1 MYNVRVCILS
11 TALYV
16 SVDRRITLKSL
27 KAALE
32 PHIGT
37 TVDNFQVVHHYVLC
51 FVCLSV
57 LLNVCL
63 CVSPSV
69 SVFLSLITS
78 ISQMSCS

>member
-1 MYNVRVCILS
+1 VYVAL

-37 TVDNFQVVHHYVLC
+37 SVDYFKVLHIFLPLC
-51 FVCLSV
+51 FSCPWS
-57 LLNVCL
+57 N
-63 CVSPSV
+63 
-69 SVFLSLITS
+69 LIS
-78 ISQMSCS
+78 